1 MHGRPPDDLRPFYQ
15 LSAFPP
21 RPIPALLTAVLLATI
36 ARQAHKSS
44 TSTISLSTSTVR
56 LVRISGLAH
65 AQPPRTLPPDCEP

>member
-1 MHGRPPDDLRPFYQ
+1 MHGRPPDGLPPFYQ

-21 RPIPALLTAVLLATI
+21 RPIPALHAAVLLATI
-36 ARQAHKSS
+36 ARQPHKS
-44 TSTISLSTSTVR
+44 STSTVR